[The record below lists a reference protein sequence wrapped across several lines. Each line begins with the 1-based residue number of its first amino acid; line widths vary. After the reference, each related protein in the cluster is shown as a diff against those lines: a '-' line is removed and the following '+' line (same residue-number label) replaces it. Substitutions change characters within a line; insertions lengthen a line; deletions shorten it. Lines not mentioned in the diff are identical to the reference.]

1 MTNTL
6 LDRPLVAIAG
16 PEDAETTYRALRS
29 QIDHETSQ
37 PLAVNVIQKAGGGID
52 KASVQQRQEYAQNAF
67 DKMKSL
73 AENDGIELTT
83 DIYYGTDVADTL
95 IRAAHETDAS
105 AIAFTSRGGSAWL
118 DILSG
123 GVRSSLIAK
132 SDLPVVVLP
141 DPTDE

>member
-16 PEDAETTYRALRS
+16 PDDAEMTYRALRD
-29 QIDHETSQ
+29 QIDHATCR
-37 PLAVNVIQKAGGGID
+37 PLVVNVIQKAGGGID
-52 KASVQQRQEYAQNAF
+52 KAGVQQRQEYAEKAF
-67 DKMKSL
+67 DRMSTL
-73 AENDGIELTT
+73 AESDGIELET

-95 IRAAHETDAS
+95 IEAANEVDAT
-105 AIAFTSRGGSAWL
+105 AIVFTSRGGSSWL

-141 DPTDE
+141 NNDSN

>member
-16 PEDAETTYRALRS
+16 PEDAELTYRALRD
-29 QIDHETSQ
+29 QIDYATCR
-37 PLAVNVIQKAGGGID
+37 PLVVNVIQKAGGGID
-52 KASVQQRQEYAQNAF
+52 KAGVQQRQEYAEKAF
-67 DKMKSL
+67 DRMSTL
-73 AENDGIELTT
+73 AESDGIELET

-95 IRAAHETDAS
+95 IEAANDVDAT
-105 AIAFTSRGGSAWL
+105 AIVFTSRGGSSWL

-141 DPTDE
+141 NNDSK